1 MDHRK
6 CRYANCSGAPRYRL
20 SGAVLQCSELWANRG
35 CIELGNFNALH
46 CRATTGYTMLL
57 HRAKISLA
65 TLSMV
70 QTVWLS
76 TYIPILVFA
85 C

>member
-1 MDHRK
+1 MDLRK
-6 CRYANCSGAPRYRL
+6 CRYADFSGAPRYKL
-20 SGAVLQCSELWANRG
+20 SGAALQCTKFWANRG
-35 CIELGNFNALH
+35 CLELGNFNALH
-46 CRATTGYTMLL
+46 CRATTGLLL

-70 QTVWLS
+70 QTVCLS

>member
-6 CRYANCSGAPRYRL
+6 CRYANFSGAPRYRL
-20 SGAVLQCSELWANRG
+20 SGAALQCTEFWANRG
-35 CIELGNFNALH
+35 CIELGNFNALQSYN
-46 CRATTGYTMLL
+46 RLYYTILL

-70 QTVWLS
+70 QTVCLS